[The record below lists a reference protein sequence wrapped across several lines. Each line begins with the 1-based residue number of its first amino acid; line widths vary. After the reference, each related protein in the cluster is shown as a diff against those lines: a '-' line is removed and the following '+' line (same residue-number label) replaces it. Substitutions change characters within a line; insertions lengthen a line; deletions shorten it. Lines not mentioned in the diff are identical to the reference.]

1 MTDQDFLPL
10 ARRILRK
17 TAWLA
22 VLGAILIALIQGL
35 GQYTAKQREQGK
47 ALDEFALSY
56 ANLLAIAVWDI
67 EPETIRRL
75 LKTIAERPDVALVRL
90 KTHTGQAFEHSR
102 STSAPTGLPR
112 SVPIPYP
119 TAAKGSIGTLEIIPD
134 NAHLSELSRE
144 HAIQA
149 FLSHL
154 ALLALMFGLLHLILQ
169 RELQYPLERIA
180 HFVRLLTPDELG
192 TPIDLDRPNHRGRD
206 ELDLVCDGF
215 RTLQATISHHID
227 TLDTQ
232 VAERTRQL
240 EEALAEVRALSLTD
254 TLTGCYNRRYLE
266 EWLPPE
272 IVRAARYDRP
282 MSVVFM
288 DVDHFKPI
296 NDEHGHATGDAVL
309 STVGMR
315 LRTELREQ
323 LDWSARYGG
332 EEFVIVLPETTLEE
346 AIRFAER
353 LRHRIELCCTQY
365 QGREICVT
373 ASFGVTQCLADDDAP
388 ALLARA
394 DALLYRAKEEG
405 RNRVCAG

>member
-180 HFVRLLTPDELG
+180 HFVRRLTPDELG

-240 EEALAEVRALSLTD
+240 EDALAEVRALSLTD
-254 TLTGCYNRRYLE
+254 ALTGCYNRRHLE

-309 STVGMR
+309 SAVGMR
-315 LRTELREQ
+315 LRAELREQ

-346 AIRFAER
+346 AILFAER

-373 ASFGVTQCLADDDAP
+373 ASFGVTQCQADDDAP

>member
-180 HFVRLLTPDELG
+180 HFVRRLTPDELG

-240 EEALAEVRALSLTD
+240 EDALAEVRALSLTD
-254 TLTGCYNRRYLE
+254 ALTGCYNRRHLE

-309 STVGMR
+309 SAVGMR
-315 LRTELREQ
+315 LRAELREQ

-346 AIRFAER
+346 AILFAER

>member
-1 MTDQDFLPL
+1 MTDRDFQPL

-22 VLGAILIALIQGL
+22 VLGAVLIALIQGL

-47 ALDEFALSY
+47 ALDEFAQSY
-56 ANLLAIAVWDI
+56 ATLLAIAVWDI

-75 LKTIAERPDVALVRL
+75 LKAIAERPDVALVRL
-90 KTHTGQAFEHSR
+90 KTLTGQAFEHSR
-102 STSAPTGLPR
+102 SVTAPTGLPR
-112 SVPIPYP
+112 SVPIPSP
-119 TAAKGSIGTLEIIPD
+119 TAAKGSIGTLEIYPD
-134 NAHLSELSRE
+134 NAHLSELSLE

-180 HFVRLLTPDELG
+180 HFVRRLTPDELG
-192 TPIDLDRPNHRGRD
+192 TPLDLDRPNHRGRD
-206 ELDLVCDGF
+206 ELDLVSDGF
-215 RTLQATISHHID
+215 RTLQTSISHHID

-254 TLTGCYNRRYLE
+254 ALTGCYNRRYLE

-309 STVGMR
+309 SAVGMR
-315 LRTELREQ
+315 LRAELREQ

-373 ASFGVTQCLADDDAP
+373 ASFGVTQCQADDDAP

>member
-119 TAAKGSIGTLEIIPD
+119 TAAKGSIGTLEIYPD
-134 NAHLSELSRE
+134 NAHLSELSLE

-180 HFVRLLTPDELG
+180 HFVRRLTPDELG
-192 TPIDLDRPNHRGRD
+192 TPLDLDRPNHRGRD
-206 ELDLVCDGF
+206 ELDLVSDGF
-215 RTLQATISHHID
+215 RTLQTSISHHID

-254 TLTGCYNRRYLE
+254 ALTGCYNRRYLE

-346 AIRFAER
+346 AILFAER

-373 ASFGVTQCLADDDAP
+373 ASFGVTQCQADDDAP

>member
-180 HFVRLLTPDELG
+180 HFVRRLTPDELS

-240 EEALAEVRALSLTD
+240 EDALAEVRALSLTD
-254 TLTGCYNRRYLE
+254 ALTGCYNRRYLE

-373 ASFGVTQCLADDDAP
+373 ASFGVTQCQADDDAP